1 MGRTL
6 DEVMASLP
14 AEERARI
21 EARTRELIDEVE
33 TLQALRQVMGKA
45 QGEIAARLKV
55 KQPSVSKLEKQTDMY
70 LSTLRG
76 YVEALGGRLDLVV
89 HFPER
94 APVRIER
101 LGDLVDDD
109 AAAPRPVKRR
119 PAKAKA
125 KPKAKVVPAAA

>member
-1 MGRTL
+1 VMGRTL
-6 DEVMASLP
+6 DEVMAALP
-14 AEERARI
+14 AAQRAEI
-21 EARTRELIDEVE
+21 EARTNVLLAEVE
-33 TLQALRQVMGKA
+33 TYKA
-45 QGEIAARLKV
+45 VRRVAAKARVAAARALKL
-55 KQPSVSKLEKQTDMY
+55 PAGSSHRLPREADAY

-109 AAAPRPVKRR
+109 VAAPPPVKRR

-125 KPKAKVVPAAA
+125 KPKVIPAAA

>member
-14 AEERARI
+14 AEEREWI
-21 EARTRELIDEVE
+21 EARARVLIEEVE
-33 TLQALRQVMGKA
+33 TLRALRQVLGKA

-76 YVEALGGRLDLVV
+76 YVEALGGKLELVV

-101 LGDLVDDD
+101 LGDLTG
-109 AAAPRPVKRR
+109 AEEAPSRPVRRR
-119 PAKAKA
+119 PARAKG
-125 KPKAKVVPAAA
+125 VPAAA

>member
-14 AEERARI
+14 AEEREWI
-21 EARTRELIDEVE
+21 KARTQVLIDEVE
-33 TLQALRQVMGKA
+33 TLRALRQVLGKA

-76 YVEALGGRLDLVV
+76 YVEALGGKLELVV

-101 LGDLVDDD
+101 LGDLTG
-109 AAAPRPVKRR
+109 AEEAPSRPVRRR
-119 PAKAKA
+119 PARAKR
-125 KPKAKVVPAAA
+125 VPAAA

>member
-6 DEVMASLP
+6 DEVMAALP
-14 AEERARI
+14 AAQRAKI
-21 EARTRELIDEVE
+21 EARAKVLQAEVE
-33 TLQALRQVMGKA
+33 TYNAVRGVAAKA
-45 QGEIAARLKV
+45 RVAAARALKL
-55 KQPSVSKLEKQTDMY
+55 PAASSHRLPREADAY

-119 PAKAKA
+119 PVKAKA

>member
-1 MGRTL
+1 VMGRTL

-14 AEERARI
+14 AEEREWI
-21 EARTRELIDEVE
+21 EARARVLIDEVE
-33 TLQALRQVMGKA
+33 TLRALRQVLGKA

-76 YVEALGGRLDLVV
+76 YVEALGGRLELVV

-101 LGDLVDDD
+101 LGDLTG
-109 AAAPRPVKRR
+109 AEEAPSRPVRRR
-119 PAKAKA
+119 PAKAR
-125 KPKAKVVPAAA
+125 AKVIPAAA

>member
-14 AEERARI
+14 AEEREWI
-21 EARTRELIDEVE
+21 EARARVLIEEVE
-33 TLQALRQVMGKA
+33 TLRALRQVLGKA

-76 YVEALGGRLDLVV
+76 YVEALGGKLELVV

-101 LGDLVDDD
+101 LGDLTGAEV
-109 AAAPRPVKRR
+109 APSRPVKRR
-119 PAKAKA
+119 AA
-125 KPKAKVVPAAA
+125 KPKGVPAAA

>member
-14 AEERARI
+14 AEEREWI
-21 EARTRELIDEVE
+21 EARARVLIDEVE
-33 TLQALRQVMGKA
+33 TLRALRQVLGKA

-76 YVEALGGRLDLVV
+76 YVEALGGKLELVV

-101 LGDLVDDD
+101 LGDLTG
-109 AAAPRPVKRR
+109 AEEAPSRPVRR
-119 PAKAKA
+119 RSARAKG
-125 KPKAKVVPAAA
+125 VPAAA

>member
-14 AEERARI
+14 AEEREWI
-21 EARTRELIDEVE
+21 EARARVLIDEVE
-33 TLQALRQVMGKA
+33 TLRALRQVLGKA

-76 YVEALGGRLDLVV
+76 YVEALGGRLELVV

-101 LGDLVDDD
+101 LGDLTG
-109 AAAPRPVKRR
+109 AEEAPPRPVRRR

-125 KPKAKVVPAAA
+125 KVMPAAA

>member
-14 AEERARI
+14 PARRARI

-89 HFPER
+89 HFPEC

>member
-14 AEERARI
+14 PARRARI
-21 EARTRELIDEVE
+21 KARTQVLIDEVE
-33 TLQALRQVMGKA
+33 TLRALRQVLGKA

-76 YVEALGGRLDLVV
+76 YVEALGGKLELVV

-101 LGDLVDDD
+101 LGDLTG
-109 AAAPRPVKRR
+109 AEEAPSRPVKRR
-119 PAKAKA
+119 LA
-125 KPKAKVVPAAA
+125 KPKVIPAAA

>member
-1 MGRTL
+1 MVRTL

-14 AEERARI
+14 AEEREWI
-21 EARTRELIDEVE
+21 EARARVLIEEVE
-33 TLQALRQVMGKA
+33 TLRALRQVLGKA

-76 YVEALGGRLDLVV
+76 YVEALGGKLELVV

-101 LGDLVDDD
+101 LGDLTG
-109 AAAPRPVKRR
+109 AEEAPSRPVKRR

-125 KPKAKVVPAAA
+125 KVIPAAA